1 MTNIKQIVEAA
12 LALGIKLT
20 HADLGTDLCQ
30 CWADRVALAKSYFDR
45 GEMAK
50 CQEMISEANRYAI

>member
-1 MTNIKQIVEAA
+1 MMNINQIIEAA
-12 LALGIKLT
+12 KALGIKLT
-20 HADLGTDLCQ
+20 NAERGTDLCQ

-50 CQEMISEANRYAI
+50 CQEMIAEANRYAI